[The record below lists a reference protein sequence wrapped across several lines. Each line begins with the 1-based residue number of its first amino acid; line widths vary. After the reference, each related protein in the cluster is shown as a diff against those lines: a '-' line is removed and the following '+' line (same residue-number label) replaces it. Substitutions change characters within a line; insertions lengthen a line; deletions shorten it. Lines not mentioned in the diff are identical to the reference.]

1 MTGQPQPGLTGEAG
15 LAGQPPGGLTG
26 PRRAAASGRSALRRL
41 PSPGRCILIVIG
53 VAVAVAAVYP
63 HAFTSLNPNTI
74 DPNAIL
80 AGPSARHLLGT
91 DEAGGDIYTRII
103 YGTRLDAEISLFSVA
118 IAYLIGV
125 PLGILAGR
133 RRGAISEI
141 LTSLTGGILAFPVV
155 LLALLVVG
163 SFGASAGTLIV
174 IFGLA
179 FFPQVTLLARAQT
192 MAIYGRGYILSA
204 RAAGLTERRIV
215 VAHVLH
221 NIAGPLLVL
230 VPQLMATAILAEAG
244 LSYLGVGVQPPAI
257 TWGSLL
263 LDSKNYY
270 HADPLYAISAGL
282 VITIAAVLLLIT
294 GDMISESMDPL
305 RRR

>member
-1 MTGQPQPGLTGEAG
+1 MTGPAQ
-15 LAGQPPGGLTG
+15 
-26 PRRAAASGRSALRRL
+26 AAIKARPKARQFAIRL
-41 PSPGRCILIVIG
+41 PSPARCILIVIG
-53 VAVAVAAVYP
+53 LLVAVAAIYP

-80 AGPSARHLLGT
+80 AGPSLKHWLGT
-91 DEAGGDIYTRII
+91 DEAGGDIYTRIV
-103 YGTRLDAEISLFSVA
+103 YGTRLDAEISVFSVA
-118 IAYLIGV
+118 LAYLIGV
-125 PLGILAGR
+125 PLGVLAGR
-133 RRGAISEI
+133 QKGAVSEV
-141 LTSLTGGILAFPVV
+141 LTTLSGGILAFPIV
-155 LLALLVVG
+155 LLALLIVG
-163 SFGASAGTLIV
+163 SFGASAKTLIV

-179 FFPQVTLLARAQT
+179 FFPQVALLARAQT
-192 MAIYGRGYILSA
+192 LAVFGRGYILSA
-204 RAAGLTERRIV
+204 RAAGLGERKIV
-215 VAHVLH
+215 TAHVLH

-263 LDSKNYY
+263 LDSTNYY
-270 HADPLYAISAGL
+270 HSDPLYAISAGL

-294 GDMISESMDPL
+294 GDLVSESMDPL

>member
-1 MTGQPQPGLTGEAG
+1 MTSPAQ
-15 LAGQPPGGLTG
+15 
-26 PRRAAASGRSALRRL
+26 AAIKARPFAIRL

-53 VAVAVAAVYP
+53 LLAAVAAIYP

-74 DPNAIL
+74 DPNAIM
-80 AGPSARHLLGT
+80 ARPSLKHWLGT

-103 YGTRLDAEISLFSVA
+103 YGTRLDAEISVFSVA
-118 IAYLIGV
+118 LAYLIGV
-125 PLGILAGR
+125 PFGVLAGR
-133 RRGAISEI
+133 QKGAVSEV
-141 LTSLTGGILAFPVV
+141 LTTLAGGILAFPIV
-155 LLALLVVG
+155 LLALLIVG
-163 SFGASAGTLIV
+163 SFGASAKTLIA

-179 FFPQVTLLARAQT
+179 FFPQVALLARAQT
-192 MAIYGRGYILSA
+192 LAVFGRGYILSA
-204 RAAGLTERRIV
+204 RAAGLSERKIV
-215 VAHVLH
+215 TAHVLH

-263 LDSKNYY
+263 LDSSSYY
-270 HADPLYAISAGL
+270 HSDPLYAISAGL

-294 GDMISESMDPL
+294 GDLISESVDPL